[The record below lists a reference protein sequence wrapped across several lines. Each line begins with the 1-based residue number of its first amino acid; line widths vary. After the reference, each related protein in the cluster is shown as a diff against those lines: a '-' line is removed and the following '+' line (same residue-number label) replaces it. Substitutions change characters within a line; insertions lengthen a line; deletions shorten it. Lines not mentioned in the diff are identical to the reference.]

1 MLKALWLLLLALFTT
16 RDDTDTDLDDD
27 TTTDGDDSHDK
38 GGDDDGSDDD
48 DDSGAGGADNDL
60 DPEVMRSEMEK
71 ARKQAAKYRT
81 ERNTE
86 REKIASLEQQNQ
98 AILKALG
105 IADDDEDDP
114 STKADQFSAENRR
127 LRTQLSF
134 AAHAREAGADEDL
147 TWAYL
152 LARGEIDALDPT
164 SDDFDE
170 VLQASIAS
178 ALEAKPGL
186 ATKPRPPS
194 KGGADLDSDDNP
206 ANPRPEEMEMDDY
219 AKWRAERLKE

>member
-1 MLKALWLLLLALFTT
+1 MLKALWLLLLALFTIP
-16 RDDTDTDLDDD
+16 DGDPDPDLDPDPDD
-27 TTTDGDDSHDK
+27 PDPAPDPDPDP
-38 GGDDDGSDDD
+38 DDDP
-48 DDSGAGGADNDL
+48 GAGGADNDL
-60 DPEVMRSEMEK
+60 DPEVMRSEMDK

-114 STKADQFSAENRR
+114 STKADQLSAENRR

-134 AAHAREAGADEDL
+134 TAHAREAGADEDL